1 MNRRRQFN
9 RFYLQRQ
16 RPEDCLMP
24 FGIAYLVVVIVTF
37 SIMAVVNPNW
47 DLKYPHILTPGRY
60 RDYHLSQ
67 YLKPSKAYSEKNA
80 LLIAADRTGNIYVDY
95 KLVTLNE
102 LKELLKRHWSVGGE
116 KVYLKADESCKW
128 DSVMAIIHMCADSGA
143 EEVSLLIAGR
153 PYGSL

>member
-80 LLIAADRTGNIYVDY
+80 LLIAADRTGNIYVGNRIITLDDLRN
-95 KLVTLNE
+95 LVM
-102 LKELLKRHWSVGGE
+102 KHMKRGSG
-116 KVYLKADESCKW
+116 KVYIKADEACKYGRL
-128 DSVMAIIHMCADSGA
+128 MEIIRTCIDSGA
-143 EEVSLLIAGR
+143 KNISLLVAGR
-153 PYGSL
+153 RYGHL